1 MIMARER
8 PVAGAM
14 RVVQEP
20 QARPDLLRRLCQV
33 QAGGL
38 EGAARGEPS
47 QSSSTLCSESHV
59 MTTHLHSSWRKPH
72 LPCDPFELSASMRR
86 LSRLRGP
93 GPDDVDLRLSG
104 SRVLL
109 QRPECGGP
117 STRAR
122 SGGREGNVEGDR
134 LRGIGHIA
142 GLCHAARLPPVPPLE
157 LDFNTDEGDGP
168 VGLDSKVLNAA
179 GVVQAKAVQEP
190 LQGRQAWARIQE
202 SARLRDGL
210 SAGRRASGWSG
221 EELRSRPGRR
231 PPQNVAP
238 KVLGSRGCSTCFD
251 SKHSGR
257 QASCIQAFEPVWLRE
272 KRLGFWQ
279 ETASCPLTRFII
291 AHCAVDPTT
300 YVAAPNTEGYMT
312 SVAGIVEYIART
324 EGPDT
329 SAAVGADIENGRLD
343 ETLAGFGS
351 CQPALEAIAIPV
363 AQFKDPAP
371 DVGPFLVKP
380 HTKGKGKRTR
390 NSAPAFLP
398 PSPPPRPPSSARPAA
413 HRRDAAAP
421 APPRPGAVLTAIQ
434 GFGAQQEAER
444 RALAARQAREAEER
458 RQALWAQRLQATI
471 AFRAELDS
479 GFRAGQIAGAEAS
492 ERWRAFE
499 AESAGWRRASATATG
514 ARRARR
520 PRTTRASGTCT
531 TEAPRRYFFSTLPQF
546 GPAMAFEAYPAHY
559 SLGALAATLTWLL
572 GGTPTASAVIGVGFG
587 YAAKS
592 LYAPGGA
599 SQAAAGMRPAG
610 R

>member
-1 MIMARER
+1 MIIARQR

-86 LSRLRGP
+86 LSRLQGP

-142 GLCHAARLPPVPPLE
+142 GLCHAARLPSGPLPLE

-210 SAGRRASGWSG
+210 SAGRRASGWKSFG
-221 EELRSRPGRR
+221 LTRLLHVFRLKTQWPPGLLH
-231 PPQNVAP
+231 P
-238 KVLGSRGCSTCFD
+238 
-251 SKHSGR
+251 
-257 QASCIQAFEPVWLRE
+257 AFEPVWLRE
-272 KRLGFWQ
+272 KRLAFWQ

-291 AHCAVDPTT
+291 THCVVDPTT
-300 YVAAPNTEGYMT
+300 FLVGSETEGWMT

-329 SAAVGADIENGRLD
+329 SAAVAADVENGELD
-343 ETLAGFGS
+343 ETIAAFGPRCRLFSYRAGGIWQTYIRGIVPKAPLS
-351 CQPALEAIAIPV
+351 LGESQPALEAIAIPV

-398 PSPPPRPPSSARPAA
+398 PQPPATAPQQRPGQQRIDEMLPRQLGLLRERRRPSPLPG
-413 HRRDAAAP
+413 
-421 APPRPGAVLTAIQ
+421 PGAVLTAIQ

-499 AESAGWRRASATATG
+499 AESAGLAKGLGYSYRRVPVLKDYASAA
-514 ARRARR
+514 AREASRA
-520 PRTTRASGTCT
+520 
-531 TEAPRRYFFSTLPQF
+531 EID
-546 GPAMAFEAYPAHY
+546 
-559 SLGALAATLTWLL
+559 AAEE
-572 GGTPTASAVIGVGFG
+572 
-587 YAAKS
+587 
-592 LYAPGGA
+592 
-599 SQAAAGMRPAG
+599 QAAREEAEDNARF
-610 R
+610 RHLHH